1 MRSLPARWLV
11 CALLAGAA
19 TARAQSSSD
28 VRVPGSPWL
37 SNIEMARATAL
48 GGAHSAAATGND
60 ALTNNPAGLATAR
73 KYHFELDGVLDGGF
87 HTQGLIASITDSTT
101 GPVASGLFYA
111 HWGSGK
117 DDGRAQ
123 GWMAGFGYAYQAGSF
138 LFGGLTKYLR
148 FRIPTSD
155 DNPDGTNYRFVQDFG
170 LLSRRGD
177 FSLALVVQNIS
188 TSSMPLFPLTA
199 TAGFALGNDASS
211 HFAFDYKA
219 DLHDLDHPQHK
230 LAAGYEFVLDAFA
243 LRAGGTWD
251 ASHSLWWV
259 SAGLGILTE
268 KGRAQIAYR
277 RRLTGDVDHVLEAG
291 FTVYLE

>member
-1 MRSLPARWLV
+1 MRTSPGPWLA

-19 TARAQSSSD
+19 GARAQSSD

-37 SNIEMARATAL
+37 SNIQMTRATAL
-48 GGAHSAAATGND
+48 GGAHAASATGND
-60 ALTNNPAGLATAR
+60 ALTSNPAGLATAR
-73 KYHFELDGVLDGGF
+73 KYHFEIDGVLDGGF

-101 GPVASGLFYA
+101 DPVASGLLYA

-123 GWMAGFGYAYQAGSF
+123 GWMAGFGYAYQAGSL

-148 FRIPTSD
+148 FRIPASD

-170 LLSRRGD
+170 VLSRSG
-177 FSLALVVQNIS
+177 SLSWALVVQNITTAS
-188 TSSMPLFPLTA
+188 QPLFPLTA
-199 TAGFALGNDASS
+199 TAGIAIGNDASS
-211 HFAFDYKA
+211 HLAFDYKA
-219 DLHDLDHPQHK
+219 DLHSIGHPEHK
-230 LAAGYEFVLDAFA
+230 FAAGYEFVLDAFA

-251 ASHSLWWV
+251 ATHSLWWV

-277 RRLTGDVDHVLEAG
+277 RRLSGDVDHVLEAG